1 MSIDYI
7 IVESFRTLWIII
19 LHIKTLQGGA
29 DSCQGDSGGPL
40 SCNGKLTG
48 IVSFG
53 IGCGRP
59 MYPGIYTKVEMYAS
73 WIESLTIRANESY
86 FSTAMPIEKSSSS
99 DKEENSSFKSSTLS
113 SSFKID
119 GENGSDKSSLS
130 ITFSSLFMLFST
142 NFVARV
148 IL

>member
-1 MSIDYI
+1 MSIEYI

-40 SCNGKLTG
+40 SCNGKLAG

-59 MYPGIYTKVEMYAS
+59 MYPGIYTKVEKYTS
-73 WIESLTIRANESY
+73 WIESLTIHTNSY
-86 FSTAMPIEKSSSS
+86 FSTPMPRENSSSS
-99 DKEENSSFKSSTLS
+99 TEEENSSFKSSTLS
-113 SSFKID
+113 SGFKID
-119 GENGSDKSSLS
+119 GENGSDKSSIC
-130 ITFSSLFMLFST
+130 ITFSTLFMLFST